1 MNTLLISFTFII
13 FCLITI
19 TLGHHT
25 LYGINNSLFLSGND
39 GSTCLQNGNE
49 KKSVSSKG
57 NFIFVVAINL
67 IMIISIFCIYSS
79 IGRHYEIDFARPETN
94 VDYLLAA
101 KINKNIRTVDEQPSN
116 QIALV
121 NLSQSQMDGGL
132 YMAAIQTLDSLLL
145 LLTGEDAEVLGLKAT
160 AMYYRDDRT
169 MTMETSLVIA
179 RALALNNEELNTR
192 LLVANHAFLNGHY
205 QEAIDSWTALLNNKV
220 QYFNRDSIDFAINK
234 AYAKIKKPIN

>member
-25 LYGINNSLFLSGND
+25 LYGINNSLFLSGTD
-39 GSTCLQNGNE
+39 ASTGLQNGNK
-49 KKSVSSKG
+49 KKSVSSKW

-67 IMIISIFCIYSS
+67 IMIISIFCIYSN
-79 IGRHYEIDFARPETN
+79 IGRYSEIDFASPETN

-101 KINKNIRTVDEQPSN
+101 KINENIRTVDEQPSN

-145 LLTGEDAEVLGLKAT
+145 LTGEDAEVLGLKAT
-160 AMYYRDDRT
+160 AMYYRDKRT
-169 MTMETSLVIA
+169 MEMETSLIIA
-179 RALALNNEELNTR
+179 RALAINNEELNTR
-192 LLVANHAFLNGHY
+192 LLVANHAFLNGDY
-205 QEAIDSWTALLNNKV
+205 QEAIDNWAALLNNKV
-220 QYFNRDSIDFAINK
+220 QHFNHDSIEFAINK
-234 AYAKIKKPIN
+234 AYAKINNKIN